1 MMALPLYAF
10 VEGDTTGI
18 LILADEHESVQSLKD
33 KVRDAVD
40 LRVEVSAEMEVVYRG
55 TVLDPATN
63 LADAQFAP
71 LQRFDLRRRCHGV
84 SEDCDNR

>member
-18 LILADEHESVQSLKD
+18 LILADENESVQSLKN
-33 KVRDAVD
+33 KVREAVD
-40 LRVEVSAEMEVVYRG
+40 LRVDSSGEMEVVYRG
-55 TVLDPATN
+55 AVLDPSIT

-71 LQRFDLRRRCHGV
+71 LQRLDLRRRYGV
-84 SEDCDNR
+84 SEDCNDR